1 MTEQLAPLANFFEES
16 ARQPW
21 GEKLT
26 GTALSL
32 PEEYRRIKLKGNL
45 YVEYLQAGTTN
56 TKEGNTPNKNHVV
69 FQVPF
74 DEDFEVKDDGKLVT
88 TLGARISMDLTGED
102 DLLEGID
109 KDHVSSFFCLS
120 LDFADLTILGPC
132 SSRAHIS
139 TWRRARTTTLAH
151 FMSSSLSTTGG
162 PWLPTRSRLS
172 PSSTSPRLV
181 NLSILLPARISTKC
195 LSSVMA
201 PLGRAVGILCA
212 LNSLIPIPP
221 AALTSSFASHSFIFF
236 ASLLVS
242 CNSMQTFLQLRLANK
257 VAETDQSGQTLKV
270 NIPRVHQKGNTG
282 SRPKLIDRGKFFD
295 YVSIFP
301 DDIEDAHEPESVN
314 T

>member
-162 PWLPTRSRLS
+162 PWLPTRSRTLGEFVDFIAGKNLHKMS
-172 PSSTSPRLV
+172 FLGYGTAWKGCRDFMCVKFSYSNPTCSADVVLCFSFIHFLCFPSCLV
-181 NLSILLPARISTKC
+181 QQHADL
-195 LSSVMA
+195 
-201 PLGRAVGILCA
+201 
-212 LNSLIPIPP
+212 PP
-221 AALTSSFASHSFIFF
+221 AA
-236 ASLLVS
+236 S
-242 CNSMQTFLQLRLANK
+242 CEQ
-257 VAETDQSGQTLKV
+257 G
-270 NIPRVHQKGNTG
+270 
-282 SRPKLIDRGKFFD
+282 RGD
-295 YVSIFP
+295 
-301 DDIEDAHEPESVN
+301 
-314 T
+314 